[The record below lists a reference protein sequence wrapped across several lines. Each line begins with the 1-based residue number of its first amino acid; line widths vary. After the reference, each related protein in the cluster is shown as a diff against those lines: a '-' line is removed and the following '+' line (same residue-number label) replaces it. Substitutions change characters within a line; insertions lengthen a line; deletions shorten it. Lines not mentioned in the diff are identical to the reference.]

1 MAGELLDD
9 FTASSARGRGILW
22 HDGEPYLDN
31 KTLWLAVWRIA
42 AGG

>member
-1 MAGELLDD
+1 LFLKGV
-9 FTASSARGRGILW
+9 
-22 HDGEPYLDN
+22 DGYDEINKYN